1 MRNFSDVPDLHSTAI
16 EESKE
21 EVEDD
26 CEVVSHMLLV
36 HALVAASGEME
47 EDNRLLGDSDCLET
61 SLTFSDQVRCY
72 PFLV

>member
-36 HALVAASGEME
+36 DALVAASGEME
-47 EDNRLLGDSDCLET
+47 DDNRLLGDCLET
-61 SLTFSDQVRCY
+61 SLTFNDQVRCY
-72 PFLV
+72 PFLF